1 MQPHKPQYF
10 RESGEQR
17 CPCTP
22 PQVLDMPIYLCHL
35 GLGSPSFPVSPPPSP
50 PRRGASKPPFS
61 LFFLFLRNAQAPGAK
76 NNQGSGERRV
86 PTAQISDR
94 EGGWR
99 RRGRPMQRIAR
110 RRRQPRCCGRQLKNG
125 SRKLLLTMNEGIRF
139 TRQGPP
145 AKLGFPAGFSNHIC
159 IPPPSSQPLAAST
172 AHWLPHT
179 PPHPQSRSPARAFQS
194 LIGRGA
200 SRLPRRQGFYLH
212 T

>member
-1 MQPHKPQYF
+1 MQPHKPQGG
-10 RESGEQR
+10 RDAPALHPKSWT
-17 CPCTP
+17 CPYAYP
-22 PQVLDMPIYLCHL
+22 LSARGV
-35 GLGSPSFPVSPPPSP
+35 GVSRSLLRLLLPAGALPSP
-50 PRRGASKPPFS
+50 LS
-61 LFFLFLRNAQAPGAK
+61 LFFFLFLRNAQAPGAK

-159 IPPPSSQPLAAST
+159 IPPPSSQPLAVST

-179 PPHPQSRSPARAFQS
+179 PPHPQSRSPARAFS
-194 LIGRGA
+194 ALIGRGA

-212 T
+212 M